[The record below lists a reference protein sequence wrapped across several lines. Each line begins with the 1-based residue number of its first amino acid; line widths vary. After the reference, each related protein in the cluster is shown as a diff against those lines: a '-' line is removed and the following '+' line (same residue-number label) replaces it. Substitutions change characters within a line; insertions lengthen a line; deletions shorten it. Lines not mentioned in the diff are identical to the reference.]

1 MKKYVIT
8 IGRQFASGGTDI
20 AKALAEKL
28 GIDFYDAEVLCQKAK
43 AEGIDEGIFNM
54 FDERPTQSFLFSLA
68 MDPYAIDNAV
78 YEGKVIEAQRKVICE
93 AADKGSCVIVGRR
106 ADKILDECENLVS
119 IFITADIEDRVKRYL
134 SDSNDNP
141 RNPRRYIE
149 RRDRERASYYNYL
162 SDGAWGK
169 ADNYTMCFSTSK
181 MSNEEIID
189 SIVHYINKK
198 FAD

>member
-1 MKKYVIT
+1 
-8 IGRQFASGGTDI
+8 
-20 AKALAEKL
+20 
-28 GIDFYDAEVLCQKAK
+28 
-43 AEGIDEGIFNM
+43 M

-93 AADKGSCVIVGRR
+93 AAEKDSCVIVGRR
-106 ADKILDECENLVS
+106 ADKILDDHENLVS
-119 IFITADIEDRVKRYL
+119 IFITADMDDRVARYL
-134 SDSNDNP
+134 ETSGAQQ
-141 RNPRRYIE
+141 RNPRRFIE
-149 RRDRERASYYNYL
+149 RRDKERASYYNYL

-169 ADNYTMCFSTSK
+169 AENYTMCFSTSK
-181 MSNEEIID
+181 MSNEDIVD